1 MPIAGARFDV
11 GPKMGNKFVTN
22 IWFFRFDFYV
32 LGRVIKWIKG
42 ENIGIRDF
50 IWV

>member
-1 MPIAGARFDV
+1 MDISLLVFSLLLCRMPIAGARFDV

-32 LGRVIKWIKG
+32 LGRVIK
-42 ENIGIRDF
+42 
-50 IWV
+50 